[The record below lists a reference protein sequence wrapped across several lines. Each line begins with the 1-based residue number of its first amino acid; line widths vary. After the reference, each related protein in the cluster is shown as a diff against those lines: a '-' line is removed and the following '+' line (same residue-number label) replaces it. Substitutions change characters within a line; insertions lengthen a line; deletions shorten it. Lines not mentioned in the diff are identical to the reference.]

1 MPRPL
6 RFSPPEIPVPPE
18 VRWMLLRAFGPPEAP
33 FPEAVDPAG
42 ALAAA
47 RKFEV
52 APRVAARQ
60 GRARLA
66 AELGAGTA
74 AGFQRDLTT
83 AAAQGLR
90 LEALLREIAALAAER
105 EIPLVLLKFAAL
117 STAGIVAPGARTACD
132 LDVLVPPRRAG
143 EIQEA
148 LLARGFRSSGLPDSE
163 HQLPALV
170 HPAGGVVEIHR
181 LMIGVRPEGGGSAT
195 VAALERTGLLAPAPG
210 LAGCFLPAR
219 EAQMAHVLVHGVGQH
234 GFWPDSYPLLRM
246 LADLIDL
253 GFHEEASAPL
263 AQRAARLVAR
273 DVALQEV
280 EAVTTLCRALAAGA
294 DLPSSPSPV
303 GEGPGERAWDQPERA
318 WDQPERA
325 WDHPGA
331 VLLRHILAGRLDA
344 DYAASLRLS
353 LFREQPSD
361 RPPVVR
367 MLRTALATVF
377 LSRAQIDAIYGRPR
391 HPLGYLGRRLARP
404 FDLLRRLWSYGSR
417 AHRVRL

>member
-1 MPRPL
+1 MPL
-6 RFSPPEIPVPPE
+6 RFTPPDVPVPPE
-18 VRWMLLRAFGPPEAP
+18 VRWMLRRAFGPPEAP
-33 FPEAVDPAG
+33 FAESVDAAG

-47 RKFEV
+47 RRFEV
-52 APRVAARQ
+52 SSRVAARQ

-66 AELGAGTA
+66 AELDAETA

-90 LEALLREIAALAAER
+90 IEALLREVAAVAAER

-117 STAGIVAPGARTACD
+117 SAAGIVAPGARTACD
-132 LDVLVPPRRAG
+132 LDVLVPPRQAG
-143 EIQEA
+143 ELQEA
-148 LLARGFRSSGLPDSE
+148 LIASGFRSSGLPDSE
-163 HQLPALV
+163 HQLPALL
-170 HPAGGVVEIHR
+170 HPAGGVVEVHR
-181 LMIGVRPEGGGSAT
+181 LMIGVRPDAGGSAT
-195 VAALERTGLLAPAPG
+195 VAALEQAGLLEPAPG

-234 GFWPDSYPLLRM
+234 GFWPASYPLLRM

-253 GFHEEASAPL
+253 GFHEATEPAE
-263 AQRAARLVAR
+263 RAVRLVAR
-273 DVALQEV
+273 DVAPEEA
-280 EAVTTLCRALAAGA
+280 EAVKDLCSSLAAG
-294 DLPSSPSPV
+294 DGLISSPSPV
-303 GEGPGERAWDQPERA
+303 GEGPGERAWDQPA
-318 WDQPERA
+318 
-325 WDHPGA
+325 A

-344 DYAASLRLS
+344 DYAASLRLF

-367 MLRTALATVF
+367 MVRTAFATVF

-404 FDLLRRLWSYGSR
+404 FDLLWRLWSYGSR
-417 AHRVRL
+417 AHRVKL